1 MARTKVAKNLLDS
14 QGVFSEVKN
23 SAKRS
28 YVKDS
33 NANVE
38 NKSNDFKSRKLDV
51 SGLNF
56 YTTETVESKLKRIL
70 AKDL

>member
-38 NKSNDFKSRKLDV
+38 DASSDFATRKLNTPNV
-51 SGLNF
+51 GF
-56 YTTETVESKLKRIL
+56 YTVETAESKIKKAI
-70 AKDL
+70 AEHK